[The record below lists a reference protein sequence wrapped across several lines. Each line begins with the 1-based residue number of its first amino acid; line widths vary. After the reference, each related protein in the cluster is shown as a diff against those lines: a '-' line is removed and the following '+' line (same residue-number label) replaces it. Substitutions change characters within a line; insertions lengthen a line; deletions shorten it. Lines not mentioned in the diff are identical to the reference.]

1 MTRRLKNY
9 WLVLPLFSGVGGL
22 FGGLGTHL
30 LSHSD
35 WVVTVGTCVGAV
47 IASISTAVVAIV
59 RIRTDQA
66 PENRRTAALTHIADK
81 HYDPDRAMR
90 LLILDRYVSKAQG
103 PNADKVMDVLGSE
116 PTPRGAHA
124 DSPDVMELV
133 KRSDA
138 GDDVVPP
145 HPPEVD
151 GRSGNCPDLSGL
163 PST

>member
-30 LSHSD
+30 LNHSNSI
-35 WVVTVGTCVGAV
+35 VTLGTCVGAV

-66 PENRRTAALTHIADK
+66 PENRRTAALTRIADK
-81 HYDPDRAMR
+81 HRNPDRAMR
-90 LLILDRYVSKAQG
+90 LLILDRYLSKAQG
-103 PNADKVMDVLGSE
+103 PNADQVMNVLGSE
-116 PTPRGAHA
+116 PSPARAHA
-124 DSPDVMELV
+124 DSPDVIELV
-133 KRSDA
+133 KRADA

-145 HPPEVD
+145 HPPEAD
-151 GRSGNCPDLSGL
+151 GRSGNCPDLS
-163 PST
+163 